1 MDERLA
7 DTSNGRYDRVVP
19 ATTLSSCHQ
28 TPELDAIVEWEWL
41 AKHRS
46 AIVPTERGGV
56 HEVHA
61 WILSPGVDFKGSQ
74 V

>member
-7 DTSNGRYDRVVP
+7 DTSNGCYDRVVP

-46 AIVPTERGGV
+46 AIVPTERGGSTV
-56 HEVHA
+56 V
-61 WILSPGVDFKGSQ
+61 
-74 V
+74 